1 MPRGCF
7 ERKREREREGGVRVG
22 PETWFEEKGVET
34 TK

>member
-1 MPRGCF
+1 MLRF
-7 ERKREREREGGVRVG
+7 ERERERGVRVG